1 MSVCNLQIVI
11 IILITCLAGCS
22 HVIKD
27 NIQSK
32 DSILIDSIP
41 SGAFVYANGEKIGI
55 TPFSIDLMSE
65 ISHELYFKKDNFKT
79 KITSINP
86 EKKGGKKKFIEFGIV
101 KDLGYYYEL
110 NPKRLVVELEW
121 ESLPSTK
128 GIVPFKIMGELISEV
143 DNMKKNSNLTSE
155 EYDIAVSQI
164 LRFFE

>member
-1 MSVCNLQIVI
+1 MYRSNSNSNGIWNSE
-11 IILITCLAGCS
+11 GYY
-22 HVIKD
+22 
-27 NIQSK
+27 
-32 DSILIDSIP
+32 P
-41 SGAFVYANGEKIGI
+41 SGIESITGEEDGENDDEEEDGDRL
-55 TPFSIDLMSE
+55 TLTAPQIDLMSE

-155 EYDIAVSQI
+155 EYDIAISQI
-164 LRFFE
+164 LRFFEWIWVLNGI